1 MFQHVVYKCP
11 KCMNILLVSNK
22 MLHDLRCTI
31 DNPATYENVL
41 YRQSQQMANDGAEN
55 YKCPNSAQRLS
66 SRMSITNDDGTM
78 IDIKKEKNF
87 RGIEEYIETKY
98 DKEGNVLSKKRADS
112 LLLNYANQ
120 NNNFHELDEYNQYDD
135 DDYNS
140 NYDNNNNTYYEM
152 NKDVEIRRAPSIIYE
167 TAEAQEFVY
176 TAPAKY
182 DPHVIINKPI
192 EETIIN
198 SDGNLSENIVNRI
211 LRNSTG
217 ISNYTNNVSTN
228 DYNIQNDN
236 NNNGYDYTQNT
247 ENNNID
253 TTNYNQNYE
262 TNDYNQN
269 NGDNQFNY
277 NGQENYN
284 EQYNLGN
291 QNNINND
298 EYNTNHYTNNGS
310 SDIIGNY
317 NGMNNMDYN
326 SYDYKY

>member
-22 MLHDLRCTI
+22 MLHDLRCTV

-41 YRQSQQMANDGAEN
+41 YRQSQQMANEGAEN
-55 YKCPNSAQRLS
+55 YKYPNSAQRLS

-112 LLLNYANQ
+112 LQLNDPNQ
-120 NNNFHELDEYNQYDD
+120 NNNFHELNEYNQYDD
-135 DDYNS
+135 DDYNT

-152 NKDVEIRRAPSIIYE
+152 NKEVEVRRAPSIIYE

-182 DPHVIINKPI
+182 DPHVTINKPI

-198 SDGNLSENIVNRI
+198 SDGNLSDTIVNHI
-211 LRNSTG
+211 LRNTTG
-217 ISNYTNNVSTN
+217 VSNYANNIGTN

-236 NNNGYDYTQNT
+236 NINGYDYTQ
-247 ENNNID
+247 NNNID

-284 EQYNLGN
+284 EQYNLDN

-298 EYNTNHYTNNGS
+298 EYNTNDYTNNGS
-310 SDIIGNY
+310 SDILGND
-317 NGMNNMDYN
+317 NGMSNIDYN